1 MRQTYNFSF
10 KSTEF
15 SEETWSA
22 LRSLVDEFYAP
33 NKAYSGATSSHWQKY
48 GQYQNA
54 EFHNNEFLELK
65 GLGFGDYENR
75 HNLKF
80 LNYLINIP
88 MTFAVQI
95 CLMGLSKDLRT
106 SIKDLAVKSKRVL
119 NPDFLR
125 LALLT
130 QNISEYIKENAI
142 SKVMIVGDGF
152 GTFGSILSKI
162 HPELTIVQV
171 NLGRTLIFDLA
182 FSSIS
187 IPHKSHI
194 LVRDLPEVIDHAVNY
209 LPAED
214 LHNIDQ
220 GIELFIAVESFQEM
234 DIQTVQNY
242 FKLMRL
248 QTCPVFVYLVSR
260 LTKILPD
267 GTEVRLEEYGWSE
280 SDKTL
285 FQRLSWYVNW
295 GVRRR
300 PPFIFRM
307 DGKTEERL
315 VSISK

>member
-1 MRQTYNFSF
+1 MRQAYNFSF
-10 KSTEF
+10 KSAEF
-15 SEETWSA
+15 PEETQSA
-22 LRSLVDEFYAP
+22 LGSLVGEFYGP
-33 NKAYSGATSSHWQKY
+33 NKTYSGATSSHWQKY
-48 GQYQNA
+48 GHYQNA

-75 HNLKF
+75 QNLKF
-80 LNYLINIP
+80 FNYLINIP
-88 MTFAVQI
+88 MTIAVQI
-95 CLMGLSKDLRT
+95 CLMGLSKDSRIL
-106 SIKDLAVKSKRVL
+106 IKDLAVKSKRLL

-125 LALLT
+125 LAFLS
-130 QNISEYIKENAI
+130 QNISKHIKKNAI
-142 SKVMIVGDGF
+142 SKVMIIGDGF
-152 GTFGSILSKI
+152 GTLGSILSKI

-194 LVRDLPEVIDHAVNY
+194 LVRDLSYVIDHAINY

-214 LHNIDQ
+214 LHDIDQ

-248 QTCPVFVYLVSR
+248 QTGSVFVYLVSR
-260 LTKILPD
+260 LRKILPD
-267 GTEVRLEEYGWSE
+267 GTEVKLEEYGWNQ
-280 SDKTL
+280 SDEILFNTL
-285 FQRLSWYVNW
+285 PWYVNW

-307 DGKTEERL
+307 DGKTVERL